1 MSRSAPQSGP
11 DTELARLLHR
21 TRRLEP
27 VVLRELLSAARARR
41 PDGVTLADLL
51 VQHGLIEASEL
62 APLLPRIQR
71 TLSSPERFWASF
83 GEEHPTLPLSAQ
95 HGEVRIGPATVSAM
109 GAEGEVGPYRIVG
122 PIGQGGMGLVFQ
134 ALDPQGGSVALKCAK
149 PGEHGGHTERLRRE
163 GLAQARVPQHP
174 NVVQVLEQGEH
185 KETPYLAMELVS
197 GGTLGARL
205 RQRRRLGEAE
215 AREIGVGL
223 ARGLS
228 HMHAH
233 GVLHRDVKPAN
244 VLFDERGVPKLVDF
258 GLARF
263 PGMITVTETGEVLGT
278 PLYMAP
284 EQALGYKS
292 QIGPATDVYALGI
305 VLYELLTGE
314 TPFPAPTGAHTL
326 TRLVTESPA
335 PPSSLRPDLDPD
347 LETLILAMLAKTPN
361 DRPSL
366 EQVIEALQGA
376 DLATSGIQLALQ
388 PAPAVPKAVRILLA
402 VGLVTLLL
410 SLLLLVWIS

>member
-1 MSRSAPQSGP
+1 
-11 DTELARLLHR
+11 
-21 TRRLEP
+21 
-27 VVLRELLSAARARR
+27 VLRELLTVARTRR

-51 VQHGLIEASEL
+51 VQHGLIEATEL
-62 APLLPRIQR
+62 APLLPRVQR

-83 GEEHPTLPLSAQ
+83 GEEHETIALGAAGAQ
-95 HGEVRIGPATVSAM
+95 AR
-109 GAEGEVGPYRIVG
+109 VGPEAVNAAETEIGAYRIVK
-122 PIGQGGMGLVFQ
+122 PLGQGGMGLVFE
-134 ALDPQGGSVALKCAK
+134 ALDPNGRAVALKCAK
-149 PGEHGGHTERLRRE
+149 PGERGGHAERLRRE

-185 KETPYLAMELVS
+185 EGAPYLAMELVT

-205 RQRRRLGEAE
+205 RERRRLEE
-215 AREIGVGL
+215 TKARQIGVEL
-223 ARGLS
+223 ARGLG

-244 VLFDERGVPKLVDF
+244 VLFSAEGVAKLVDF

-335 PPSSLRPDLDPD
+335 PPSSLRPGLDPD

-366 EQVIEALQGA
+366 EQVSEALEGA
-376 DLATSGIQLALQ
+376 DLATSGIQLAPQ

-402 VGLVTLLL
+402 VGLVTLLA
-410 SLLLLVWIS
+410 SLALLVWIS